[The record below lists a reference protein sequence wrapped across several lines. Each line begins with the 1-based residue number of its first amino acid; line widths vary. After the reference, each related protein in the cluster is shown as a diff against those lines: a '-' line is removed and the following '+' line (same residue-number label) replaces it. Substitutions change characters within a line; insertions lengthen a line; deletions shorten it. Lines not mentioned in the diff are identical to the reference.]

1 MLLILRNNMEQTK
14 QTMLIDYL
22 VKHNF
27 NIPANVDLQKTISGM
42 TAQQIVQ
49 AMEIAKDIQ
58 SRLMSTSLGRELT

>member
-1 MLLILRNNMEQTK
+1 MEQTK

-58 SRLMSTSLGRELT
+58 SRLMSTSLGRELA

>member
-1 MLLILRNNMEQTK
+1 MEQTK
-14 QTMLIDYL
+14 QTLLIDYL

>member
-1 MLLILRNNMEQTK
+1 MDQAK
-14 QTMLIDYL
+14 QTLLIDYL

-42 TAQQIVQ
+42 TAQQIIQ

>member
-1 MLLILRNNMEQTK
+1 MEQTK
-14 QTMLIDYL
+14 QTLLIDYL

-27 NIPANVDLQKTISGM
+27 NIPANIDLQKTISGM

>member
-1 MLLILRNNMEQTK
+1 MEQTK

>member
-1 MLLILRNNMEQTK
+1 MEQTK
-14 QTMLIDYL
+14 QTILIDYL

-58 SRLMSTSLGRELT
+58 SRLMTTSLGRELT

>member
-1 MLLILRNNMEQTK
+1 MILRNNMDQAK
-14 QTMLIDYL
+14 QTLLIDYL

-42 TAQQIVQ
+42 TAQQIIQ

>member
-1 MLLILRNNMEQTK
+1 MEQTK

-58 SRLMSTSLGRELT
+58 SRLMTTSLGRELT

>member
-1 MLLILRNNMEQTK
+1 MEQTK

-58 SRLMSTSLGRELT
+58 SRLMSTSLGRELS

>member
-1 MLLILRNNMEQTK
+1 MDQAK
-14 QTMLIDYL
+14 QTLLVDYL

-42 TAQQIVQ
+42 TAQQIIQ

>member
-1 MLLILRNNMEQTK
+1 MLLILRNNMDQAK
-14 QTMLIDYL
+14 QTLLIDYL

-42 TAQQIVQ
+42 TAQQIIQ